1 VKLARV
7 LVSLALAV
15 PLALASTL
23 PANAVQS
30 DCDGTIFSPDNSRE
44 YITPD
49 LRFVPPPLRVVPPDC
64 VSKVPSYDFRE
75 TPGDIAYSYDMLW
88 VDVTWEEF
96 VGVVRAFENE
106 GWGQNLVTSIDFGEG
121 SVSLSP
127 GYSADQLAALSDP
140 IVSARGRFS
149 DIRTG
154 EDIIAITYTDGVNAS
169 NDLSLDGPSLVVN
182 VIGTRLFGASGFG
195 DPSVLSHLRTIQ
207 DAAPTPTQAAVAG
220 GSAIMLMLIVGWPG
234 QLLSAVIKA
243 RYDQVAAWL
252 RARRSTRPA
261 PAARKKRELPGWLM
275 WPGFVLASIIGGFVD
290 PDYGFNPMSARVLLS
305 SLISFVIFNLSAW
318 MLTRAILLRV
328 QPDSKPYIKF
338 RWGSLLIL
346 LFAVIVARLLQFD
359 PGVIFGLVT
368 GLAFG
373 LTLAA
378 ARDAL
383 VALLGTGFG
392 LAVALIAWIAY
403 SVLAPLVASVP
414 GNPAL
419 VFVSELFAGLT
430 VQGISSLPLALLPFA
445 VLNGGKIFRYKRWL
459 WAVAYSVGLAAFM
472 LVLLTVPRSWG
483 EIAGD
488 FGRWV
493 LLFVVFGVLAIGV
506 WLIDTRLA
514 KRRKQSAAAV
524 AAPAS

>member
-1 VKLARV
+1 M
-7 LVSLALAV
+7 
-15 PLALASTL
+15 
-23 PANAVQS
+23 QS

-44 YITPD
+44 NITPE

-64 VSKVPSYDFRE
+64 VSKVPSYPFRE
-75 TPGDIAYSYDMLW
+75 QPGDIAYSYDMLW

-96 VGVVRAFENE
+96 VGVVRDFENE
-106 GWGQNLVTSIDFGEG
+106 GWGQNLITTIDFGEG

-149 DIRTG
+149 DISTG

-195 DPSVLSHLRTIQ
+195 DP
-207 DAAPTPTQAAVAG
+207 
-220 GSAIMLMLIVGWPG
+220 
-234 QLLSAVIKA
+234 
-243 RYDQVAAWL
+243 
-252 RARRSTRPA
+252 
-261 PAARKKRELPGWLM
+261 
-275 WPGFVLASIIGGFVD
+275 
-290 PDYGFNPMSARVLLS
+290 DYGFNPMSARVLLS

-328 QPDSKPYIKF
+328 QPDSKPFITF

-403 SVLAPLVASVP
+403 SVLAPVVASVP

-445 VLNGGKIFRYKRWL
+445 VLNGGKILRYKRWL

-514 KRRKQSAAAV
+514 KRRKQSAATA